1 MRLRTFESFW
11 LIKNGLL
18 HSYPSVQKNFSTEIV
33 VIGGG
38 ITGALISHALVDAGY
53 KVTIIDKR
61 DIAQGST
68 SATTSMLQYEID
80 VPMYELAE
88 MIGEEEAAAC
98 YKAGI
103 IAINNLEKLIRK
115 HKIDCGFEKKKSLYI
130 AHDNDASKW
139 LKDEFAIRDK
149 YKLGVEWLSA
159 AHVKKEYGLKSFGA
173 IRSQTAASI
182 DAYKLAH
189 DLIARNTKRGLQ
201 VYDQTEIKKF
211 DYKKN
216 GTAIITVEGFKITCK
231 KIVFCSGFESL
242 NILNEKVA
250 DLISTFACVSEQN
263 IKINPKLNDVLV
275 WDTNDPYIYMRTTD
289 DGRLL
294 IGGED
299 SKINS
304 GLFREYQKKRK
315 SEKLMKK
322 LQALMPGVNFIED
335 FNWAGV
341 FGTTKDGLPYIGE
354 HPKFPNAIFVMG
366 FGGNGITFSIQ
377 GMQLVVDILK
387 QKENKLLE
395 YYRFGR

>member
-18 HSYPSVQKNFSTEIV
+18 CSYPSLQKNLNTEIV

-38 ITGALISHALVDAGY
+38 ITGALISHALLDAGY
-53 KVTIIDKR
+53 KVAILDRR
-61 DIAQGST
+61 DIGQGST

-80 VPMYELAE
+80 VPMYQLAE
-88 MIGEEEAAAC
+88 KIGEAGAAAC

-103 IAINNLEKLIRK
+103 TAIKNLEKLVK
-115 HKIDCGFEKKKSLYI
+115 KEKIDCGFEAKQSLYI
-130 AHDNDASKW
+130 AHDKDAAKW
-139 LKDEFAIRDK
+139 LKDEFTIRDK
-149 YKLGVEWLSA
+149 HKLGVEWLNA
-159 AHVKKEYGLKSFGA
+159 ARVKKEYGLKTFGA
-173 IRSQTAASI
+173 IRSQVAASI

-189 DLIARNTKRGLQ
+189 ELISKNTNRGLQ
-201 VYDQTEIKKF
+201 VYDQTEIKSF
-211 DYKKN
+211 EYKKT
-216 GTAIITVEGFKITCK
+216 GVQMITEDGFKVKCK
-231 KIVFCSGFESL
+231 KVIFCSGFESL
-242 NILNEKVA
+242 EIIKEKIA
-250 DLISTFACVSEQN
+250 DLISTFACVSEEG
-263 IKINPKLNDVLV
+263 IKINPKLHDVLV

-299 SKINS
+299 SKWNS
-304 GLFREYQKKRK
+304 GLFREFQKKRK

-322 LQALMPGVNFIED
+322 LSGVMPGVNFIQD

-341 FGTTKDGLPYIGE
+341 FGTTKDGLPYIGT
-354 HPKFPNAIFVMG
+354 HPKFPNAVFVLG

-377 GMQLVVDILK
+377 GMQLVTDILNK
-387 QKENKLLE
+387 KENGLLQ